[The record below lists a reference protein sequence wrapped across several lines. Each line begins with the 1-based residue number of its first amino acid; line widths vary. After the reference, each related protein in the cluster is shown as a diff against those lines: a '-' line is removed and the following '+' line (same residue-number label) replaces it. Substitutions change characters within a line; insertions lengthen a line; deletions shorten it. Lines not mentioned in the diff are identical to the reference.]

1 MAEVRDQ
8 TLSGDQQVDNH
19 VYINCEFLNA
29 RLIYEGGVPPGF
41 NNCSFDNANFVFQG
55 PAGYT
60 LSFLRAMSPKETNMR
75 GIVQG
80 LLPELGD

>member
-8 TLSGDQQVDNH
+8 TLSGDQQIDAQ
-19 VYINCEFLNA
+19 VYINCQFEKA

-41 NNCSFDNANFVFQG
+41 NNCGFNETNFVFQG

-60 LSFLRAMSPKETNMR
+60 LSFLRAMAPRATNMR
-75 GIVQG
+75 GIVMG